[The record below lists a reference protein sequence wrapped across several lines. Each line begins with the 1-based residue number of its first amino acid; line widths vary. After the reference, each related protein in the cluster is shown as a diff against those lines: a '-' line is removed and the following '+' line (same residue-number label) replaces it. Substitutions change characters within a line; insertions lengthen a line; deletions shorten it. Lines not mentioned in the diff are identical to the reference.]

1 MSFPPTPVGTVST
14 CAASGAAGGVTY
26 RASDGVAR
34 NDDLASCAA
43 CTPSAVRG
51 GGASAS
57 AATDELLSRQ
67 VKVGTSA
74 SAASPT
80 RAAGVAGG
88 RGSRATASAG
98 TPEGGRDVIEEG
110 GASAAACAAGAAH
123 ALRAAGASATTT

>member
-80 RAAGVAGG
+80 RAAG
-88 RGSRATASAG
+88 

-123 ALRAAGASATTT
+123 ALRAAVAAGIAGASAT